1 MSVSPAGAW
10 VQRHLPDSQLE
21 FLSLS
26 LSMVTALMCVSF
38 RELASRAVRHM
49 LK

>member
-10 VQRHLPDSQLE
+10 VQNHLSDSRLKY
-21 FLSLS
+21 LSLS
-26 LSMVTALMCVSF
+26 LSMVTALMCSSF
-38 RELASRAVRHM
+38 RELASSALGHM